1 MAASYQVEFI
11 LDDWMI
17 MGLKSG
23 TYQIKSGNLLEKRS
37 HRVVKWLDT
46 LDTTNIDLIGEPKD
60 AIAHAMNLA
69 GSAASVS
76 FVTSAVNLA
85 IGVAIYHRLG
95 TIESRIEQSIEQIQE
110 LFHRVNDIHEE
121 QIRGS
126 SLYPILTGFEL
137 FERARISSTRK
148 YLLKAARIEFARGM
162 TSAKYW
168 LQTKSLDELLE
179 HLDWIEDISTAL
191 VKAAIIESQ
200 IIRML
205 EISPTKAEIEYPLN
219 DALGT
224 ITHLEKTLDIVPTS
238 SSEIDNYIRLGDLQK
253 IIEALKS
260 AAEESKRLQLALAGI
275 ETNMIDLDAVH
286 DNKAKV
292 IVHAPTRQE
301 PAI

>member
-1 MAASYQVEFI
+1 MATSYQVEFI
-11 LDDWMI
+11 LENWMI
-17 MGLKSG
+17 KGLKSKK
-23 TYQIKSGNLLEKRS
+23 YYIKSGNLMATRGK
-37 HRVVKWLDT
+37 RVVKW

-60 AIAHAMNLA
+60 AIARAMNLA

-224 ITHLEKTLDIVPTS
+224 ITHLEKTLDIFPTS
-238 SSEIDNYIRLGDLQK
+238 SSEIHNYERLGDLQK

-286 DNKAKV
+286 DNKTKV